1 MTTAAT
7 PEQIAGATNQTSK
20 GGLFGEAAVNGISN
34 LIAADVLA
42 AQTAATNAAASA
54 ASAASL
60 YDQFDD
66 RYLGQKSSDP
76 SEDNDGNALLTGA
89 LYFDTTNNIMKVYSG
104 SAWQSTTPTSSEQT
118 NINTLSAAAVVADMA
133 ILATDEI
140 VADMAIL
147 GSDAIVADMALLATD
162 AIVADMAIL
171 GSNDVIADMA
181 ILGSNEIVTD
191 MALLGTAANVTAMG
205 KLGNDATIVDMGI
218 LATDAIVEDM
228 SILGT
233 DANVTNMATL
243 GASGVVSNITTVSGI
258 SGNVTTVAGISG
270 NVTTVAGMNSNV
282 ASVVA
287 NASNINKVAAI
298 DSNVTTVAGID
309 SDVTTV
315 AGINAAVTAVNNNA
329 SNINTVS
336 GISGNVTTVAGIS
349 SNVTSVAD
357 NETNINSAVS
367 NSSNINTVAG
377 SISDVTS
384 VAGSVS
390 NVNTVAGSITNV
402 NTTAANIVDVNTFA
416 TRYRIAS
423 SAPSSSLDVGDLY
436 FDTSSDELKVYKAT
450 GWANPVTD
458 LNASNLS
465 SGTVPDARITG
476 TYTGLTNLTASG
488 VGTFGSLDI
497 SGDVDVDGTL
507 EADAITVN
515 GTALSS
521 VIQGTTVANATL
533 AATVTVADST
543 ANTNFPVVFHNE
555 SNGLLDDTG
564 ALRYNPST
572 ETLLAPNLAVAGT
585 TTTVNTVTMKAEN
598 AIVFEG
604 ATPDNHETTL
614 TIIDPTADRTINLPN
629 ESGTIVLKDGSNN
642 IVINEL
648 NAVSLDVSGNADID
662 GTLEADAITVNG
674 ATLSSIIQEEATALA
689 IALG

>member
-34 LIAADVLA
+34 LIAADVAA
-42 AQTAATNAAASA
+42 AQLAATNAAASA
-54 ASAASL
+54 ASAESL

-76 SEDNDGNALLTGA
+76 SQDNDGNALLTGA
-89 LYFDTTNNIMKVYSG
+89 LYFNTTDSIMKVYSG
-104 SAWQSTTPTSSEQT
+104 SAWQRITPTSSEQT
-118 NINTLSAAAVVADMA
+118 NINTLAAAAVITDMSILATAEIVADMAILGTNDVVADMA
-133 ILATDEI
+133 ILATNDVVTDMNTLGTADVVTDMNTLGTADV
-140 VADMAIL
+140 VADMN
-147 GSDAIVADMALLATD
+147 T
-162 AIVADMAIL
+162 
-171 GSNDVIADMA
+171 
-181 ILGSNEIVTD
+181 
-191 MALLGTAANVTAMG
+191 LGTADV
-205 KLGNDATIVDMGI
+205 VSDMNT
-218 LATDAIVEDM
+218 LASA
-228 SILGT
+228 S
-233 DANVTNMATL
+233 NVTNMNTL
-243 GASGVVSNITTVSGI
+243 AGI
-258 SGNVTTVAGISG
+258 SGNITTVAGIS
-270 NVTTVAGMNSNV
+270 
-282 ASVVA
+282 
-287 NASNINKVAAI
+287 
-298 DSNVTTVAGID
+298 

-315 AGINAAVTAVNNNA
+315 AGINSAVTAVNNNA

-598 AIVFEG
+598 AVVFEG

>member
-42 AQTAATNAAASA
+42 AQTSATNAATSETNAAAS
-54 ASAASL
+54 
-60 YDQFDD
+60 YDNFDD

-76 SEDNDGNALLTGA
+76 STDNDGDALLTGA
-89 LYFDTTNNIMKVYSG
+89 LYFNTSNNVLMVYSG
-104 SAWQSTTPTSSEQT
+104 SAWQRTTPTSSDQT
-118 NINTLSAAAVVADMA
+118 KINTLSAAAVLTDM
-133 ILATDEI
+133 D
-140 VADMAIL
+140 
-147 GSDAIVADMALLATD
+147 LLAT
-162 AIVADMAIL
+162 
-171 GSNDVIADMA
+171 S
-181 ILGSNEIVTD
+181 T
-191 MALLGTAANVTAMG
+191 
-205 KLGNDATIVDMGI
+205 
-218 LATDAIVEDM
+218 
-228 SILGT
+228 
-233 DANVTNMATL
+233 NVTNMDTL
-243 GASGVVSNITTVSGI
+243 GASGVVGNISTVAGI
-258 SGNVTTVAGISG
+258 SGNVTTVAGISANVTSVAGNSTNINAVQSNATNINTVAGINGNVTTVAGIDSDVTTVAGISG
-270 NVTTVAGMNSNV
+270 NVTTVAGISGN
-282 ASVVA
+282 
-287 NASNINKVAAI
+287 
-298 DSNVTTVAGID
+298 
-309 SDVTTV
+309 VTTV

-349 SNVTSVAD
+349 GNVTSVAD

-377 SISDVTS
+377 SISNVNS
-384 VAGSVS
+384 VAGSISNVNSVAGNSTNINAVNANSSNINTVAGSDTNINTVAGVIS
-390 NVNTVAGSITNV
+390 NVNTVAGSIANV
-402 NTTAANIVDVNTFA
+402 NTTATNIADVNSFANI
-416 TRYRIAS
+416 YRIANT
-423 SAPSSSLDVGDLY
+423 APSSSLDVGDLY
-436 FDTSSDELKVYKAT
+436 FDTSSDELKVYKST
-450 GWANPVTD
+450 GWANPVAD

-476 TYTGLTNLTASG
+476 TYTGLTDLTASG

-515 GTALSS
+515 GTALTS
-521 VIQGTTVANATL
+521 VIQGTTVANATI
-533 AATVTVADST
+533 AATVTVTDST

-572 ETLLAPNLAVAGT
+572 ATLLVPNLSVAGT
-585 TTTVNTVTMKAEN
+585 TTSVNTVTMNAAN

-604 ATPDNHETTL
+604 ATPDNNETTL

-629 ESGTIVLKDGSNN
+629 ESGTIVLKDVSNN
-642 IVINEL
+642 IVIGEL
-648 NAVSLDVSGNADID
+648 NAVSLDVSGDADID

-674 ATLSSIIQEEATALA
+674 ATLSSVIQEEATALA

>member
-34 LIAADVLA
+34 LIAADVAA
-42 AQTAATNAAASA
+42 AQLAATNAAASA
-54 ASAASL
+54 ASAESL

-76 SEDNDGNALLTGA
+76 SQDNDGNALLTGA
-89 LYFDTTNNIMKVYSG
+89 LYFNTTDSIMKVYSG
-104 SAWQSTTPTSSEQT
+104 SAWQRITPTSSEQT
-118 NINTLSAAAVVADMA
+118 NINTLAAAAVITDMSILATAEIVADMAILGTNDVVADMA
-133 ILATDEI
+133 ILATNDVVTDMNTLGTADVVTDMNTLGTADV
-140 VADMAIL
+140 VADMN
-147 GSDAIVADMALLATD
+147 T
-162 AIVADMAIL
+162 
-171 GSNDVIADMA
+171 
-181 ILGSNEIVTD
+181 
-191 MALLGTAANVTAMG
+191 LGTADV
-205 KLGNDATIVDMGI
+205 VSDMNT
-218 LATDAIVEDM
+218 LASA
-228 SILGT
+228 S
-233 DANVTNMATL
+233 NVTNMNTL
-243 GASGVVSNITTVSGI
+243 AGI
-258 SGNVTTVAGISG
+258 SGNITTVAGIS
-270 NVTTVAGMNSNV
+270 
-282 ASVVA
+282 
-287 NASNINKVAAI
+287 
-298 DSNVTTVAGID
+298 

-315 AGINAAVTAVNNNA
+315 AGINSAVTAVNNNA

-515 GTALSS
+515 GTALTS

-598 AIVFEG
+598 AVVFEG

>member
-1 MTTAAT
+1 MTTAAS
-7 PEQIAGATNQTSK
+7 PGQITGSTNETSK
-20 GGLFGEAAVNGISN
+20 GGLFGEVAVNGISN
-34 LIAADVLA
+34 LIAADVAA
-42 AQTAATNAAASA
+42 AQLAATNAAASA

-76 SEDNDGNALLTGA
+76 SQDNDGNALLTGA
-89 LYFDTTNNIMKVYSG
+89 LYFNTTDNIMKVYSG
-104 SAWQSTTPTSSEQT
+104 SAWQRTTPTSSDQT
-118 NINTLSAAAVVADMA
+118 NINTLSAAAVLTDM
-133 ILATDEI
+133 D
-140 VADMAIL
+140 
-147 GSDAIVADMALLATD
+147 LLAT
-162 AIVADMAIL
+162 
-171 GSNDVIADMA
+171 S
-181 ILGSNEIVTD
+181 T
-191 MALLGTAANVTAMG
+191 
-205 KLGNDATIVDMGI
+205 
-218 LATDAIVEDM
+218 
-228 SILGT
+228 
-233 DANVTNMATL
+233 NVTNMDTL
-243 GASGVVSNITTVSGI
+243 GASGVVGNISTVAGI
-258 SGNVTTVAGISG
+258 SGNVTTVAGISANVTSVAGNSTNINAVQSNATNINTVAGINGNVTTVAGIDSDVTTVAGISG
-270 NVTTVAGMNSNV
+270 NVTTVAGISGN
-282 ASVVA
+282 
-287 NASNINKVAAI
+287 
-298 DSNVTTVAGID
+298 
-309 SDVTTV
+309 VTTV

-377 SISDVTS
+377 SISNVNS
-384 VAGSVS
+384 VAGSISNVNSVAGNSTNINAVNANSSNINTVAGSDTNINTVAGVIS
-390 NVNTVAGSITNV
+390 NVNTVAGSIANV
-402 NTTAANIVDVNTFA
+402 NTTATNIADVNSFANI
-416 TRYRIAS
+416 YRIANT
-423 SAPSSSLDVGDLY
+423 APSSSLDVGDLY
-436 FDTSSDELKVYKAT
+436 FDTSSDELKVYKST
-450 GWANPVTD
+450 GWANPVAD

-476 TYTGLTNLTASG
+476 TYTGLTDLTASG

>member
-1 MTTAAT
+1 MTTAAS
-7 PEQIAGATNQTSK
+7 PGQITGSTNETSK
-20 GGLFGEAAVNGISN
+20 GGLFGEVAVNGISN
-34 LIAADVLA
+34 LIAADVAA
-42 AQTAATNAAASA
+42 AQLAATNAAASA

-76 SEDNDGNALLTGA
+76 SQDNDGNALLTGA
-89 LYFDTTNNIMKVYSG
+89 LYFNTTDNIMKVYSG
-104 SAWQSTTPTSSEQT
+104 SAWQRTTPTSSDQT
-118 NINTLSAAAVVADMA
+118 NINTLSAAAVLTDM
-133 ILATDEI
+133 D
-140 VADMAIL
+140 
-147 GSDAIVADMALLATD
+147 LLAT
-162 AIVADMAIL
+162 
-171 GSNDVIADMA
+171 S
-181 ILGSNEIVTD
+181 T
-191 MALLGTAANVTAMG
+191 
-205 KLGNDATIVDMGI
+205 
-218 LATDAIVEDM
+218 
-228 SILGT
+228 
-233 DANVTNMATL
+233 NVTNMDTL
-243 GASGVVSNITTVSGI
+243 GASGVVGNISTVAGI
-258 SGNVTTVAGISG
+258 SGNVTTVAGISANVTSVAGNSTNINAVQSNATNINTVAGINGNVTTVAGIDSDVTTVAGISG
-270 NVTTVAGMNSNV
+270 NVTTVAGISGN
-282 ASVVA
+282 
-287 NASNINKVAAI
+287 
-298 DSNVTTVAGID
+298 
-309 SDVTTV
+309 VTTV

>member
-34 LIAADVLA
+34 LIAADVAA
-42 AQTAATNAAASA
+42 AQLAATNAAASA
-54 ASAASL
+54 ASAESL

-76 SEDNDGNALLTGA
+76 SQDNDGNALLTGA
-89 LYFDTTNNIMKVYSG
+89 LYFNTTDSIMKVYSG
-104 SAWQSTTPTSSEQT
+104 SAWQRITPTSSEQT
-118 NINTLSAAAVVADMA
+118 NINTLSASAVVADMA

-147 GSDAIVADMALLATD
+147 GSDAIVADMAILATND
-162 AIVADMAIL
+162 VVADMNVL
-171 GSNDVIADMA
+171 GTADV
-181 ILGSNEIVTD
+181 VTD
-191 MALLGTAANVTAMG
+191 MNTLGTADVVA
-205 KLGNDATIVDMGI
+205 DMN
-218 LATDAIVEDM
+218 T
-228 SILGT
+228 LGT
-233 DANVTNMATL
+233 ADVVSDMNTLASASNVTNMNTL
-243 GASGVVSNITTVSGI
+243 AGI
-258 SGNVTTVAGISG
+258 SGNITTVAGIS
-270 NVTTVAGMNSNV
+270 
-282 ASVVA
+282 
-287 NASNINKVAAI
+287 
-298 DSNVTTVAGID
+298 

-450 GWANPVTD
+450 GWANPVAD